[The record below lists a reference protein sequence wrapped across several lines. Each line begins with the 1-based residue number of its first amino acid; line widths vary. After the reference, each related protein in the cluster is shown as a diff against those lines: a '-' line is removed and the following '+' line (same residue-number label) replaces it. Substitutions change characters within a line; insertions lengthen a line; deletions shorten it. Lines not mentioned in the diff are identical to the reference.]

1 MKTPQEIADG
11 IVGMIRVVGD
21 VPDHGAM
28 LFFNGPGDVAT
39 PYRVTLCCRCVA
51 NPNDESKEWD
61 VIENDELSPGASHWF
76 STREAAEAAKNKE
89 KP

>member
-76 STREAAEAAKNKE
+76 STREAAEAAKKE
-89 KP
+89 TT